1 MRNTEVRKFRINDEA
16 AINALLSKARLEE
29 RRARAEAVAA
39 RMDSLAIRITSRQL
53 SHAEAAELLREEAAR
68 YLNEA
73 GEIH

>member
-1 MRNTEVRKFRINDEA
+1 MRNTEVRKLRINDEA
-16 AINALLSKARLEE
+16 AINSLLSKARLDE

-39 RMDSLAIRITSRQL
+39 RMDSLASRISSRQL
-53 SHAEAAELLREEAAR
+53 SHAEAAELLREEAER